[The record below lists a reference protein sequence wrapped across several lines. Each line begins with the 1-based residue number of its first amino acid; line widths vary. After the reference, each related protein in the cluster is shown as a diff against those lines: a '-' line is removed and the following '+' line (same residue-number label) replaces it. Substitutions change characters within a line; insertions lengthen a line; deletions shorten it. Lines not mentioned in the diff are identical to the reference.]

1 MKTSTHSAFTRVVGL
16 VTATLLCS
24 MPGLMPA
31 QDSPPA
37 PPAEP
42 PDANAGQTMDDKA
55 AANLSGKFATFAGSE
70 ENARALVSGL
80 RSGSTITLTTTAA
93 DGQITTTAFQPATGE
108 LGHGNAAISLALAQ
122 ESLSQAG
129 ITQPTPAQ
137 IEAALNGGTLTRS
150 DGTTATLNGVLT
162 LRAAGQGWG
171 DIAKTLGVK
180 LGPAMQQL
188 HTGNPRT
195 ERPDRPTMTERPD
208 RAVRGAEVPAR
219 PVNTHR
225 PDRVGPPNPVR
236 NPMPPPPHP
245 IHPGKR

>member
-1 MKTSTHSAFTRVVGL
+1 MKTSTQSGFTRVVGL

-24 MPGLMPA
+24 MPGLRA
-31 QDSPPA
+31 QESPPT
-37 PPAEP
+37 PPAAQ
-42 PDANAGQTMDDKA
+42 PDATAGQMRDDKA
-55 AANLSGKFATFAGSE
+55 AANISGKFTTFAGSE
-70 ENARALVSGL
+70 ENANALVSGL
-80 RSGSTITLTTTAA
+80 RNGSTISLTTTAA

-137 IEAALNGGTLTRS
+137 IETALNGGTLTRS
-150 DGTTATLNGVLT
+150 DGTTATLDGVLT
-162 LRAAGQGWG
+162 MRATGQGWG

-188 HTGNPRT
+188 HTGKQRMD
-195 ERPDRPTMTERPD
+195 RPDRPAVPERPE

-225 PDRVGPPNPVR
+225 PDRVGPPNPAR
-236 NPMPPPPHP
+236 NPMPPPHP
-245 IHPGKR
+245 VHPGKR